1 MGYYVNPEG
10 ESKET
15 WLDRN
20 GTVEMY
26 TPKTMPTDNSVY
38 VCLVDNGPFTAG
50 GIAYSQQELE
60 AFQHPGDYRPKTW
73 YKVPVDKIKELPG
86 MATLFNKISL

>member
-26 TPKTMPTDNSVY
+26 TPIVTGKQIGRAHV
-38 VCLVDNGPFTAG
+38 
-50 GIAYSQQELE
+50 
-60 AFQHPGDYRPKTW
+60 
-73 YKVPVDKIKELPG
+73 
-86 MATLFNKISL
+86 